1 MLVEWVLLFGQNFIK
16 DSKMF
21 AINWLFDKLGY
32 MPKIDME
39 VGKVDL
45 KLQDTWPFP
54 VEEVAKEKK
63 VIVPKATTRKP
74 RATKKPAVVAKTA
87 RTKKSK

>member
-1 MLVEWVLLFGQNFIK
+1 MSI
-16 DSKMF
+16 
-21 AINWLFDKLGY
+21 ITWLFDKLGY

-54 VEEVAKEKK
+54 VVEVKSLAEKPKKK
-63 VIVPKATTRKP
+63 VIVPKATT
-74 RATKKPAVVAKTA
+74 KKPKVVAKTT
-87 RTKKSK
+87 RTKKK